1 MSSKLAGDE
10 MNLSV
15 LSRKNDMGDRETREI
30 TVTLTDQLDYYLS
43 LGIPTSFKEDCEN
56 DEQCMEDYVK
66 YLNENGI
73 EQGNAF
79 LGVSGI
85 SSGTSAVNG
94 YKLSSTEDLNPL
106 VRTIIFVFKPLE
118 LLGEPIGVTQ
128 DGGNLMQSVLDIDI
142 VCLPTEIPDKIEL
155 NIEHLNIGESIHAG
169 AVELPEG
176 TEMVMPGDNV
186 SITATLI
193 AVSYI
198 HLTLPTNREV

>member
-1 MSSKLAGDE
+1 MDVSDYDSFSDIMSSKSAGDE

-15 LSRKNDMGDRETREI
+15 LSRKNSIGERESREI

-43 LGIPTSFKEDCEN
+43 LGIPTSFQEDCEN

-66 YLNENGI
+66 FLNENGI

-85 SSGTSAVNG
+85 SSGTSAVDG

-118 LLGEPIGVTQ
+118 LLGEPIRL
-128 DGGNLMQSVLDIDI
+128 DGHSMPCLLYTSPSPRDKRQSR
-142 VCLPTEIPDKIEL
+142 
-155 NIEHLNIGESIHAG
+155 
-169 AVELPEG
+169 
-176 TEMVMPGDNV
+176 MP
-186 SITATLI
+186 SSA
-193 AVSYI
+193 
-198 HLTLPTNREV
+198 